1 MVYNI
6 ITNIIMESNKRD
18 PVLII
23 KGENFMKNKKI
34 LGLML
39 TGIILANVMPQ
50 VSLAANDYN
59 VKRIQGMNRYETS
72 VKISNSS
79 FEKSDRVILV
89 SGENFADALTAGNLS
104 AEGPI
109 LLTEKEGLKAVTS
122 NEIERLKA
130 KEVIIVGGESS
141 VSKKIEGQLKG
152 KKIIRISGKNRY
164 ETSTKLAQQLKAK
177 DVVLANGNS
186 FADALSA
193 APFAVQKN
201 QTLVLTDGKNLPD
214 GIKAEDVKT
223 IIGGKNSVNIKGLE
237 KAERVSGKNRYET
250 SLEVMKRMNKT
261 EKAVLADGRNYP
273 DALSAAPLAVKKSTG
288 ILLSDDNAIDNI
300 KSFIDKNGIKQVT
313 IIGGEKSV
321 SKTQFEKLTGEYKH
335 QSEKEDTNSK
345 KDPEKVAP
353 NDVEKT
359 KSEIGRDLDLSKFD
373 INTPLSQRE
382 KELANLVNEYRKSKG
397 LKPLKISKSLTFV
410 ARTHNNDQ
418 NLYYNENWKDKR
430 GLPANLHS
438 WSNKGKWT
446 PVMYTSDHK
455 YAEGMWNKPSELTD
469 FKVDGFEISAE
480 GYFEADE
487 SAEFALKMW
496 KESEGHNAV
505 LTGKGNWNSLSVMG
519 VSINGDHADIWFAD
533 ETNDPAGF
541 FKLK

>member
-89 SGENFADALTAGNLS
+89 SGENFADALTAVNLS

>member
-1 MVYNI
+1 
-6 ITNIIMESNKRD
+6 MESNKRE

-23 KGENFMKNKKI
+23 KGEKFMKNKKI

-39 TGIILANVMPQ
+39 TGIMLANVIPQ

-59 VKRIQGMNRYETS
+59 VKRIQSMNRYETS
-72 VKISNSS
+72 VKISNST

-104 AEGPI
+104 NDGPI

-122 NEIERLKA
+122 NEIDRLKA

-164 ETSTKLAQQLKAK
+164 ETSTKLAKQLKAK

-193 APFAVQKN
+193 APFALQKN

-237 KAERVSGKNRYET
+237 KADRISGKNRYET
-250 SLEVMKRMNKT
+250 SLEVMKRMKKN

-288 ILLSDDNAIDNI
+288 ILLSDDTAIDNI
-300 KSFIDKNGIKQVT
+300 KAYIDTSSIKEINIV
-313 IIGGEKSV
+313 GGENSV
-321 SKTQFEKLTGEYKH
+321 SKIQLQKLTGEYK
-335 QSEKEDTNSK
+335 QQPK
-345 KDPEKVAP
+345 KQEKVAP

-359 KSEIGRDLDLSKFD
+359 KSEIGRDSDLSNFN

-397 LKPLKISKSLTFV
+397 LKPLKVSKSLTFV

-418 NLYYNENWKDKR
+418 NKYYSEKWKDER
-430 GLPANLHS
+430 GMPANLHS

-455 YAEGMWNKPSELTD
+455 YAEGMWNKPSELTN

-480 GYFEADE
+480 GYFKADE

-505 LTGKGNWNSLSVMG
+505 LTGQGNWNSLSVMG
-519 VSINGDHADIWFAD
+519 VSINGAHADIWFAD

-541 FKLK
+541 FELK

>member
-1 MVYNI
+1 MRYNI
-6 ITNIIMESNKRD
+6 ITNIIMESNKRE

-23 KGENFMKNKKI
+23 KGEKFMKNKKI

-39 TGIILANVMPQ
+39 TGIMLANVMPQ

-72 VKISNSS
+72 VKISNST

-104 AEGPI
+104 NDGPI

-122 NEIERLKA
+122 NEIDRLKA

-164 ETSTKLAQQLKAK
+164 ETSTKLAKQLKAK

-193 APFAVQKN
+193 APFALQKN

-237 KAERVSGKNRYET
+237 KADRISGKNRYET

-261 EKAVLADGRNYP
+261 EKSVLADGRNYP
-273 DALSAAPLAVKKSTG
+273 DALSAAPLAVKMNSG
-288 ILLSDDNAIDNI
+288 ILLSDDSAIDSI

-321 SKTQFEKLTGEYKH
+321 SKTQYEKLTGEYKP
-335 QSEKEDTNSK
+335 EKKPEKKPEQKPNTEGKRVKDTN
-345 KDPEKVAP
+345 
-353 NDVEKT
+353 
-359 KSEIGRDLDLSKFD
+359 LSNFN
-373 INTPLSQRE
+373 INTPLSLRE
-382 KELANLVNEYRKSKG
+382 EELAKKINDYRKSKG
-397 LKPLKISKSLTFV
+397 LKPLKVSKSLTFV

-418 NLYYNENWKDKR
+418 NKYYSESWKDKR
-430 GLPANLHS
+430 GIAANLHS
-438 WSNKGKWT
+438 WSNHGKWK
-446 PVMYTSDHK
+446 PVMYTPDHK
-455 YAEGMWNKPSELTD
+455 YEEGMWNKPKELTN
-469 FKVDGFEISAE
+469 FKVDGYEISAMSD
-480 GYFEADE
+480 FTTDDA
-487 SAEFALKMW
+487 AERAVNIW
-496 KESEGHNAV
+496 KNSSGHNKV
-505 LTGKGNWNSLSVMG
+505 IVGEDDWNTISVMG
-519 VSINGDHADIWFAD
+519 VSINGGYADIWFAD
-533 ETNDPAGF
+533 ESNDPAGF
-541 FKLK
+541 HK

>member
-1 MVYNI
+1 
-6 ITNIIMESNKRD
+6 
-18 PVLII
+18 
-23 KGENFMKNKKI
+23 MKNKKI

>member
-72 VKISNSS
+72 VKISNST

-201 QTLVLTDGKNLPD
+201 QTLILTDGKNLPD

-288 ILLSDDNAIDNI
+288 ILLSDDSAIDSI

-321 SKTQFEKLTGEYKH
+321 SKTQFEKLTGKYKH

-505 LTGKGNWNSLSVMG
+505 LTGQGNWNSLSVMG

-541 FKLK
+541 FELK

>member
-505 LTGKGNWNSLSVMG
+505 LTGQGNWNSLSVMG

>member
-455 YAEGMWNKPSELTD
+455 YAEGMWNKPSELTN

-487 SAEFALKMW
+487 SAEFALKIW

-505 LTGKGNWNSLSVMG
+505 LTGQGNWNSLSVMG
-519 VSINGDHADIWFAD
+519 VSINGGYADIWFAD

-541 FKLK
+541 FK

>member
-382 KELANLVNEYRKSKG
+382 KELAILVNEYRKSKG

-487 SAEFALKMW
+487 SAEFALKIW

-505 LTGKGNWNSLSVMG
+505 LTGQGNWNSLSVMG